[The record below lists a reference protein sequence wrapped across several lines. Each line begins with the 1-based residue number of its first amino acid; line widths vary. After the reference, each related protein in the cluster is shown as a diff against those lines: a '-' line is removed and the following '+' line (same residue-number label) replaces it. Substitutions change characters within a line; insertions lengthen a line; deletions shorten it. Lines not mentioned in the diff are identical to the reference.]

1 MRFNKNAIVTGLLL
15 ASSVMLVACDG
26 DDGRDGARGEVGA
39 QGPAGDQGAT
49 GDQGPAGDQGAAG
62 SNSLVKQTT
71 LAVGNEQCFAGGL
84 RIDSG
89 VDSNNN
95 GELDDAEISESSLL
109 CSPTQL
115 NDAKNF
121 NRIASFPVCLQQD
134 VNCDDD
140 TTTASEIV
148 AASSDGNTLIYTD
161 SPLEAIG
168 FIDISNPE
176 APTAL
181 GTLPLSGEPTSVAV
195 KGDYA
200 LVGVNTSADFVNTSG
215 ELAIVDIASRVI
227 VHTLALAGQPDSVAV
242 SPDGQ
247 YAAVAIE
254 NERDEDL
261 GDGAPPQ
268 LPAGSLDIVDIA
280 DADVSNWGVRN
291 VAMTGLAA
299 LYPTDPEPEYVD
311 INRDNI
317 AVVSLQEN
325 NHLVLVN
332 LADGSVVNH
341 FSAGSVDLDMID
353 ATEEDIGLVDQ
364 SESLSDVLREPD
376 GVTWLSTDYFV
387 TANEGDLDGGSRG
400 FSVFDTSGEVIYES
414 GNTLDHL
421 TARYGHYNEGR
432 SKNKGN
438 EPENAEFAVFGSERY
453 LFVNSERSSVV
464 FVYDVADMT
473 KPMFKQMLPAAMGP
487 EGALA
492 IPSRNLLVVASEEDA
507 RDDKIRSAVNIYRYD
522 SAPAQYAT
530 LVSTDR
536 ENGTPIPWAA
546 MSGLAVDGER
556 ANRVY
561 AVEDSFFQRSRIFDI
576 DVSSHPARLDREM
589 RVMDSN
595 DVLSTMPA
603 AALADAT
610 VDDDDASRVSVFDV
624 ADRAALLNG
633 DKTVNLDLEGI
644 AQASDGGF
652 WLAYEGAGTIGDGDR
667 PINSLNMLIKTDASA
682 VIERVVTLPD
692 AVNALQQRFGFEG
705 VAEQDGKVY
714 VAMQRAW
721 QGETNPRIAVYDPVA
736 DSWSFF
742 YYPLDAR
749 ESQAGGW
756 VGLSEITALGGGK
769 FMLVERDNQ
778 GGPDAAIKRLYQIDV
793 TGLSDGDTL
802 SKTLLRDLMPDLA
815 AQGGLVPEKIEGA
828 AVLKNGDVLIINDND
843 GVDDNSGETQLLNL
857 GDILP

>member
-1 MRFNKNAIVTGLLL
+1 MRFTKSAIATGLLL

-26 DDGRDGARGEVGA
+26 DDGRDGARGDAGA
-39 QGPAGDQGAT
+39 QGPVGN
-49 GDQGPAGDQGAAG
+49 QGPAG
-62 SNSLVKQTT
+62 SNSLVKQTP
-71 LAVGNEQCFAGGL
+71 LATGSEQCFAGGL

-89 VDSNNN
+89 LDDNGN
-95 GELDDAEISESSLL
+95 GELDDAEVSESSVL

-121 NRIASFPVCLQQD
+121 NRIASFPVCLLQD
-134 VNCDDD
+134 ANCDDD

-148 AASSDGNTLIYTD
+148 AASNDGNTLVYTD
-161 SPLEAIG
+161 SPLNAIG
-168 FIDISNPE
+168 FVDISNPE
-176 APTAL
+176 APAGI
-181 GTLPLSGEPTSVAV
+181 GTLVLNGEPTSVAV
-195 KGDYA
+195 IGDYA

-215 ELAIVDIASRVI
+215 ELAVVDIASRSLVRSL
-227 VHTLALAGQPDSVAV
+227 TLAGQLDSVAV
-242 SPDGQ
+242 SPDGR

-268 LPAGSLDIVDIA
+268 LPAGSLDIIDTA
-280 DADVSNWGVRN
+280 DADVNNWSVRN
-291 VAMTGLAA
+291 VAMTGLAD

-317 AVVSLQEN
+317 AVVTLQEN
-325 NHLVLVN
+325 NHLVLVD
-332 LADGSVVNH
+332 LSDGSVVNH
-341 FSAGSVDLDMID
+341 FSAGSVDLDLVD
-353 ATEEDIGLVDQ
+353 ASEEDIGLIDQ
-364 SESLSDVLREPD
+364 SESLSGVLREPD

-400 FSVFDTSGEVIYES
+400 FSVFDTAGEVIYDS
-414 GNTLDHL
+414 GNALDHL

-432 SKNKGN
+432 SENKGN

-453 LFVNSERSSVV
+453 LFVNSERSSAV
-464 FVYDVADMT
+464 FVYDVADMS
-473 KPMFKQMLPAAMGP
+473 KPLFKQMLPAAMGP

-507 RDDKIRSAVNIYRYD
+507 RDDKIRAAVNIYRYD
-522 SAPAQYAT
+522 SAPASYPT
-530 LVSTDR
+530 LASTDR

-546 MSGLAVDGER
+546 ISGLATDGSNE
-556 ANRVY
+556 NRVF
-561 AVEDSFFQRSRIFDI
+561 AIEDSFFQRSRIFGI
-576 DVSSHPARLDREM
+576 DVSAHPARLDREW
-589 RVMDSN
+589 RVMDAN
-595 DVLSTMPA
+595 DVLSTIPA
-603 AALADAT
+603 VALADAS
-610 VDDDDASRVSVFDV
+610 VDDDDASRVGVFDV
-624 ADRAALLNG
+624 ADRAALVND

-652 WLAYEGAGTIGDGDR
+652 WLASEGAGTVGDGDR
-667 PINSLNMLIKTDASA
+667 PINSLNMLIKTDANA
-682 VIERVVTLPD
+682 VIEQVVTLPD

-714 VAMQRAW
+714 LAIQRAW
-721 QGETNPRIAVYDPVA
+721 QGESDPRIAEYDPLA
-736 DSWSFF
+736 DSWRFF

-778 GGPDAAIKRLYQIDV
+778 GGPDAAIKRLYQVDV
-793 TGLSDGDTL
+793 SGLSDGDTL

-815 AQGGLVPEKIEGA
+815 APGGLVPEKIEGA
-828 AVLKNGDVLIINDND
+828 ALLKNGDVLIINDND

-857 GDILP
+857 GNILP